1 MPSGNASLEWAASSD
16 QRLFEEAQ
24 EFEAFLN
31 YLWESYS
38 FDFTGYKRPSLM
50 RRVQQR
56 MEVVAIAS
64 YSDYVTYLKK
74 HPEEATLLFESLPVN
89 CTAFFRDQGV
99 WDEIATEIIPQII
112 AHKSSDE
119 LIKVWSAGCAT
130 GEEAYTLA
138 ILLIEALGVE
148 QFKQRV
154 KIYATD
160 FSQEAIYQA
169 RQGSYS
175 CNQVVGIPPDLLAKY
190 FEQIDQNYSFRQD
203 LRRPII
209 FAQRN
214 LLQDAP
220 ISKVDLLVCRNTLIY
235 FNLEGQLRA
244 LVRLHFGLRDSG
256 FLVLGRS
263 EAPTATTSSTLFSPF
278 NQQQRVFTKVPKA
291 CTPRLFLKAFH
302 HQKHKLPTQ
311 GHSVAPLPPNRPA
324 GCQYEWTSAKAPAAV
339 LKVV

>member
-1 MPSGNASLEWAASSD
+1 MPLGNALLELTASSE
-16 QRLFEEAQ
+16 QILFEEAQ

-56 MEVVAIAS
+56 MEVIAIAS
-64 YSDYVTYLKK
+64 YSDYINYLKK
-74 HPEEATLLFESLPVN
+74 SPEEATLLFESLPVN
-89 CTAFFRDQGV
+89 CTAFFRDQQV

-112 AHKSSDE
+112 ANKSSDE

-138 ILLIEALGVE
+138 ILLIEALGIE

-160 FSQEAIYQA
+160 ASQEAIYQA

-175 CNQVVGIPPDLLAKY
+175 RNQVVGIPPGLLAKY
-190 FEQIDQNYSFRQD
+190 FEQIDQRYSFRQD
-203 LRRPII
+203 LRRRII
-209 FAQRN
+209 FAQSN

-263 EAPTATTSSTLFSPF
+263 ESPTATTGSALFSPV
-278 NQQQRVFTKVPKA
+278 NQQQRIFTRVPKA
-291 CTPRLFLKAFH
+291 CTPKLFLKAFH
-302 HQKHKLPTQ
+302 QQKYKLPTQ
-311 GHSVAPLPPNRPA
+311 GIYSVA
-324 GCQYEWTSAKAPAAV
+324 S
-339 LKVV
+339 